1 MQGHYQNNYFQVVT
15 ILPKESALDILE
27 KALPFNGFNRV
38 LVNAR
43 GTLFKD
49 KWYQKL
55 KPSLSPEQT
64 IFELLVPGNL
74 VNQVMNDISAS
85 GDLDGSGTGVIYS
98 MPCQQVLFL
107 ANQSDYLNYE
117 VPVIEKEIEYKTNV
131 EIIYCIIQKDK
142 AEAVAIAA
150 IRAGAHG
157 PTVAYGEGKG
167 IREKLGLLR
176 IAISP
181 EKEIVRV
188 VVDDYNSISVF
199 EAMVK
204 EGKLDTPG
212 MGFIYTMPLSKA
224 LVNVASVATQK
235 NELAHQ
241 YHIIKA
247 IDELKGGTA
256 WRTYGTES
264 SNIENKCLQN
274 LVRLSCVINRG
285 FSQPVIDAAMNAG
298 APGATTLS
306 GIEEGRVELPEHGIH
321 INKEVEIIELTMSP
335 QMVDQVMKAMISE
348 INSSHSTAYLYT
360 QHVNKALTYLG

>member
-1 MQGHYQNNYFQVVT
+1 MQAQYLNNYFQVIT
-15 ILPKESALDILE
+15 ILPKETALEIME
-27 KALPFNGFNRV
+27 KALPVNGFNRV
-38 LVNAR
+38 LINAR

-64 IFELLVPGNL
+64 IFELLVPGDL
-74 VNQVMNDISAS
+74 VDRVMDDISTA
-85 GDLDGSGTGVIYS
+85 GDLDGNGTGVIYS

-107 ANQSDYLNYE
+107 ANQSEIFDYE
-117 VPVIEKEIEYKTNV
+117 VPLVENDIEYKTNV

-150 IRAGAHG
+150 IRSGAHG

-199 EAMVK
+199 EAMVN

-212 MGFIYTMPLSKA
+212 MGFIYTMPLKKA

-256 WRTYGTES
+256 WRTYGIGS
-264 SNIENKCLQN
+264 GKIENKCLQN

-298 APGATTLS
+298 APGATTCS
-306 GIEEGRVELPEHGIH
+306 GIEEGRIELTEHGIH

-335 QMVDQVMKAMISE
+335 HIVEQVMQAMIAE
-348 INSSHSTAYLYT
+348 IDASHTTAYIYT
-360 QHVNKALTYLG
+360 QHVNKALTYLE